1 MCLRCRL
8 FTASSASFSSPLA
21 CPISHGRGRGMMH
34 SPKSLKRR
42 IQIRACGR
50 EAHPMCEIQQ
60 GDWSSSRHSWWL
72 LAHLKFASALEKPN
86 VIHPL
91 RCCWELWLL
100 SVKFLKHPDSRKA
113 SLTCLSKFF
122 QRCCKS
128 PWPTSSSLKHS
139 EAFLSWW
146 NYIYVLWARNKWV
159 NSRRLSHSVSVKI
172 LIGNRWDNWKA
183 FSKGSV
189 YRGMREFKGDQEWIT
204 TG

>member
-1 MCLRCRL
+1 MEEAGEWYIL
-8 FTASSASFSSPLA
+8 P
-21 CPISHGRGRGMMH
+21 
-34 SPKSLKRR
+34 SLLKGGSRWEPVEER
-42 IQIRACGR
+42 HILCVK
-50 EAHPMCEIQQ
+50 
-60 GDWSSSRHSWWL
+60 SSRGTGAAAGTRDGYWPTWSLHQLWRSLMWFI
-72 LAHLKFASALEKPN
+72 HLDAAGSFG
-86 VIHPL
+86 
-91 RCCWELWLL
+91 CCL
-100 SVKFLKHPDSRKA
+100 KFLKHPDSRKA